1 MKPRVLSLMLF
12 FVVMTAPV
20 KGNEVILSADLWC
33 PYTCEP
39 SADDKGILVDAIDS
53 ILQQSGHRLDYQLV
67 NWARAIKMAR
77 SGKYDGLIGAY
88 VSDAPDFIFHT
99 EPIQISKMCFFVK
112 KDDPW
117 KYFGKDTLKKR
128 KISVVNA
135 YSYGEYFDN
144 YIVKNH
150 NQGDKS
156 IVQISGMDITKTRVE
171 QLKSNQIDTVLEDW
185 RVFPYNVATYKKN
198 SDTQWKAEFRN
209 AGCLPGEGLFIALSP
224 NRGTSKEYVEIINK
238 GLKQLV
244 DSGKLDEIISRY
256 E

>member
-1 MKPRVLSLMLF
+1 MMPKVLSLILF
-12 FVVMTAPV
+12 LFVAIGPV

-39 SADDKGILVDAIDS
+39 SAKDKGILVDAIES
-53 ILQQSGHRLDYQLV
+53 ILQQSGHKLDYQLV
-67 NWARAIKMAR
+67 NWARAIKMTR
-77 SGKYDGLIGAY
+77 SGKYDGIVGAY
-88 VSDAPDFIFHT
+88 ISDAPDFVFHT

-112 KDDPW
+112 KNDQW
-117 KYFGKDTLKKR
+117 KYFGKDTLKNR

-156 IVQISGMDITKTRVE
+156 IVQISGMDITQTRVE
-171 QLKSNQIDTVLEDW
+171 QLNSNQIDTVLEDW
-185 RVFPYNVATYKKN
+185 RVFPYNISNYKKN
-198 SDTQWKAEFRN
+198 NEVQGDMEFKN
-209 AGCLPGEGLFIALSP
+209 VGCLPGEGLYIALSP
-224 NRGTSKEYVEIINK
+224 SSNTSKGYAEIINK
-238 GLKQLV
+238 GLKQLA
-244 DSGKLDEIISRY
+244 DSGKLNEIISRY